1 MKIKYTSF
9 SYKKSSAAL
18 KKLGL
23 LGFFTLLLAN
33 SSVLY
38 AQEISPYLFGQ
49 NLWLSN
55 GSEGRPGYI
64 DELWPRVE
72 QSGARIIRIGGA
84 GYDNNL
90 PHIDTLTKWVKA
102 IKAIGAEPLL
112 QVSKFESAQKA
123 ADLVKYFNKDHDL
136 RISFWSIGNE
146 PFHMDKYPVD
156 SIKAYIKSHAS
167 AMKKV
172 DPTIKIMVADCA
184 SYYDEV
190 YEALLFKEGD
200 VAGRDENGNWYIDGI
215 NFHNYPNADKYNR
228 SDVIFNS
235 VSKIRGMI
243 LRMKEDIKIANEK
256 HQRTGENELIWGLTE
271 FNITYRNPEDLSI
284 EGIAVPSFINGQ
296 FWAEVFF
303 LGMEY
308 EAFTITPWCIQESDR
323 TQTYFGY
330 IGAPP
335 EFILHSTFHHMELMA
350 RYMKGTFIKMKTS
363 NPYLKAFATRSDGNL
378 SIMLMNQDTEKELN
392 FDFSRI
398 NKSEPGNRVSLSS
411 GITLRAD
418 LKGSI
423 SPQST
428 KVFVFNAM
436 GVLQEQVEYTLGMV
450 QKNLPPQ
457 KI

>member
-1 MKIKYTSF
+1 MGIGKTARAIKNLRIAGCF
-9 SYKKSSAAL
+9 I
-18 KKLGL
+18 
-23 LGFFTLLLAN
+23 FLLAN
-33 SSVLY
+33 FTALS

-64 DELWPRVE
+64 DGLWPQVE

-90 PHIDTLTKWVKA
+90 PPIDTLTKWVKA

-112 QVSKFESAQKA
+112 QVSKFESSQKA
-123 ADLVKYFNKDHDL
+123 AELVKYFNINHEL

-146 PFHMDKYPVD
+146 PYHMDKFPID

-172 DPTIKIMVADCA
+172 DPSIKIMVADCA

-190 YEALLFKEGD
+190 YEALLFKDGD

-215 NFHNYPNADKYNR
+215 NFHNYPNADKYTR

-243 LRMKEDIKIANEK
+243 LRMQEDIALANKK
-256 HQRTGENELIWGLTE
+256 HQRTGIDELTWGLTE
-271 FNITYRNPEDLSI
+271 FNITYKNPEDLSV
-284 EGIAVPSFINGQ
+284 EGIAVPSFLNGQ

-308 EAFTITPWCIQESDR
+308 QAFTITPWCIQESDR
-323 TQTYFGY
+323 AQTYFGY

-335 EFILHSTFHHMELMA
+335 YFTPHSTFYHMELMSKF
-350 RYMKGTFIKMKTS
+350 MKGSYIKMHSS
-363 NPYLKAFATRSDGNL
+363 NPYLKVFASISNSSV
-378 SIMLMNQDTEKELN
+378 SIMLMNQETEKELY
-392 FDFSRI
+392 FDLS
-398 NKSEPGNRVSLSS
+398 NSKNNEAGKLVTLSS
-411 GITLRAD
+411 KTALKAN

-428 KVFVFNAM
+428 IVYKFNKR
-436 GVLQEQVEYTLGMV
+436 GVLQEQYEYSLKMA
-450 QKNLPPQ
+450 QNNLPPQ

>member
-1 MKIKYTSF
+1 M
-9 SYKKSSAAL
+9 
-18 KKLGL
+18 
-23 LGFFTLLLAN
+23 
-33 SSVLY
+33 
-38 AQEISPYLFGQ
+38 FGQ

-64 DELWPRVE
+64 DELWPQVE
-72 QSGARIIRIGGA
+72 RSGARIIRIGGA
-84 GYDNNL
+84 GYDNNI

-102 IKAIGAEPLL
+102 IKDIGAEPLL

-123 ADLVKYFNKDHDL
+123 ADLVKYFNIDNDL

-146 PFHMDKYPVD
+146 PFHMDKYPID

-215 NFHNYPNADKYNR
+215 NFHNYPNADNYSR

-243 LRMKEDIKIANEK
+243 HRMQEDIQLANNK
-256 HQRTGENELIWGLTE
+256 HQRTGEDKLTWGLTE
-271 FNITYRNPEDLSI
+271 FNITYRNPEDLSV

-323 TQTYFGY
+323 AQTYFGY

-335 EFILHSTFHHMELMA
+335 NFTPHSTFYHMEIMST
-350 RYMKGTFIKMKTS
+350 YMKGNYIKMKSS
-363 NPYLKAFATRSDGNL
+363 NPYLKAFATQYNGNV
-378 SIMLMNQDTEKELN
+378 SIMLMNQDAGKDLN
-392 FDFSRI
+392 FDFSKI
-398 NKSEPGNRVSLSS
+398 NNSAPKDSVSLSS
-411 GITLRAD
+411 AIAVQANH
-418 LKGSI
+418 KGSI

-428 KVFVFNAM
+428 VIFVFNSR
-436 GVLQEQVEYTLGMV
+436 GVLQKQVSYTLEMV
-450 QKNLPPQ
+450 QKDLPPQ